1 MTKISEVELARIVD
15 GIVEDADS
23 IYKHNPVG
31 TREET
36 LFWMLMS
43 CLVTYLS
50 LSELETPCFTG
61 VPNADTYKEAVRFIV
76 SARQDVKFALDPYLE
91 RVASA

>member
-1 MTKISEVELARIVD
+1 MTTITEVEFARIVA
-15 GIVEDADS
+15 GIIEDADS
-23 IYKHNPVG
+23 IFRHNPVG

-61 VPNADTYKEAVRFIV
+61 TPNAETYKEAVRFIV
-76 SARQDVKFALDPYLE
+76 AARQGEKFALEPYLE